1 MPWLGVHVA
10 DDIKKMEWL
19 VAAALDWRCLA
30 LTPANFLDQLLCDA
44 WQGPFSFVQQ
54 EDAHHFA
61 RAWEFA
67 LAILSSTLTGNSLSS
82 GIHWLSAHCCCY
94 CHLCNASVIH
104 WSAAVTAIFA
114 LDVTIVCCLCRTHA
128 PVVCLLNPS
137 SFSNPGC
144 LSSCWAP

>member
-1 MPWLGVHVA
+1 MPWLGMHVA

-61 RAWEFA
+61 RARKSA
-67 LAILSSTLTGNSLSS
+67 LAILSSTLTGKSRSS
-82 GIHWLSAHCCCY
+82 DCQLT
-94 CHLCNASVIH
+94 
-104 WSAAVTAIFA
+104 AAVTAIFA
-114 LDVTIVCCLCRTHA
+114 MHLLFIGLLLLLRFLD
-128 PVVCLLNPS
+128 
-137 SFSNPGC
+137 
-144 LSSCWAP
+144 WM